1 MLNCGCIMCDMCMN
15 KPFVG
20 FAGKNDG
27 KCPVCESTVFKEQ
40 SKTKIGGM
48 MLRYKVMARGAAAFG
63 APDDLLIVRVQ
74 RPKALEEWNDPH
86 VKGEQRTREAVYEQ
100 VSTRAQP
107 ICRCVHAG
115 TARRQ
120 DIQGNFHASVRS
132 SCGARWLRLCRRTP
146 RCRDA

>member
-63 APDDLLIVRVQ
+63 APDDLLTTSACSGRK
-74 RPKALEEWNDPH
+74 RLKN
-86 VKGEQRTREAVYEQ
+86 GTTRT
-100 VSTRAQP
+100 
-107 ICRCVHAG
+107 
-115 TARRQ
+115 
-120 DIQGNFHASVRS
+120 
-132 SCGARWLRLCRRTP
+132 
-146 RCRDA
+146 